1 MKKSILNRGSITIEI
16 NSLNPEKILNILW
29 KRDIDIIEAKK
40 TSITTIFLT
49 ISYENYKEVYKIVE
63 NCKGKIKIIKKTGII
78 FFLER
83 VQKEVTLILG
93 GILFFIVLY
102 ILSTYIWGIEIET
115 EENLAPYEVRKEL
128 ALIGIK
134 PGVAKKYID
143 VDTIEKKTF
152 K

>member
-63 NCKGKIKIIKKTGII
+63 NCKRKNKDNKKTGII

-128 ALIGIK
+128 AL
-134 PGVAKKYID
+134 
-143 VDTIEKKTF
+143 
-152 K
+152 

>member
-63 NCKGKIKIIKKTGII
+63 NCKGKIKIIKKLHDEA
-78 FFLER
+78 FF
-83 VQKEVTLILG
+83 V
-93 GILFFIVLY
+93 F
-102 ILSTYIWGIEIET
+102 
-115 EENLAPYEVRKEL
+115 
-128 ALIGIK
+128 
-134 PGVAKKYID
+134 
-143 VDTIEKKTF
+143 
-152 K
+152 